1 MKTTRI
7 ALCAALAAALGGIA
21 AAHTGAT
28 GIVLERMK
36 AMSAMAEGVKEM
48 TPMMRG
54 AAPYDASA
62 VSAFA
67 IMVEGHAGEA
77 MTSLFPEDA
86 DRTASKTRP
95 ETWEAF
101 DEFSELADRLEVQAR
116 GLALAAANASG
127 EGGGMMTS
135 GMTGGMT
142 DGMTGGMV
150 GGMDAAP
157 AKMDV
162 EALGAMPADAVFA
175 MIGQTCSTC
184 HTRFRAKDG

>member
-135 GMTGGMT
+135 GMTGGM
-142 DGMTGGMV
+142 V